1 MCYKFKMPELPEVEA
16 LARTV
21 GPLVVGRKIVRSR
34 VIHRIAV
41 RPSSGRGAE
50 KAARALQ
57 SEVRGERINA
67 VERRGK
73 YLLLRLDHGWLALH
87 FRLNGKVV
95 WFDSHEISGHV
106 DVAFEFQR
114 GTLGFVDGRHLGR
127 VYWVKSPE
135 AIPGIRALGVDPL
148 SADFTVERLATI
160 LRSSGRPLKIALL
173 DQEKIAGFGNIY
185 SSEAMWKARVS
196 PLRPADR
203 LQAKELRRLYEAIV
217 EIPGRAIECCLDPA
231 PNLRDPKWWFASLDA
246 IFRVYDREGEACRRC
261 GQRIR
266 RTRQGGRSTFWC
278 PHCQR

>member
-1 MCYKFKMPELPEVEA
+1 MPELPEVEA
-16 LARTV
+16 HAWTLS
-21 GPLVVGRKIVRSR
+21 PFLVERKIVRSR

-50 KAARALQ
+50 KAARAMQ
-57 SEVRGERINA
+57 SQVRGERIDA

-87 FRLNGKVV
+87 FRLSGKVV
-95 WFDSHEISGHV
+95 CFASHRIPGHV

-114 GTLGFVDGRHLGR
+114 GTLGFVDERHLGR
-127 VYWVKSPE
+127 VCWLESPE

-160 LRSSGRPLKIALL
+160 LRSTGRPLKIALL
-173 DQEKIAGFGNIY
+173 DQEKIAGLGNVY
-185 SSEAMWKARVS
+185 SSEAMWRAGLS
-196 PLRPADR
+196 PLRGADR
-203 LQAKELRRLYEAIV
+203 LQAKELRRLHKAIV
-217 EIPGRAIECCLDPA
+217 EVPGPAIECCLDPA
-231 PNLRDPKWWFASLDA
+231 PNLRDPKWWFASLDP
-246 IFRVYDREGEACRRC
+246 ILRVYDREGETCRRC